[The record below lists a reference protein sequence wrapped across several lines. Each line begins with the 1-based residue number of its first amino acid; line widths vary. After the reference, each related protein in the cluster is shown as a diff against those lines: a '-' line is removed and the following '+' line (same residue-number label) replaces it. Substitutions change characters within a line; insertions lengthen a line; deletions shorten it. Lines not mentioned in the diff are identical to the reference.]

1 MSIFTVSHH
10 MEDEVEDE
18 DGVVDPHRDED
29 DEPGPTRS
37 LIQTQ
42 NLKYSDGISWND
54 SPVISLNL
62 DRGNFR
68 YLTIT
73 PCLKSPL
80 KLF

>member
-42 NLKYSDGISWND
+42 NLKSSDGIS
-54 SPVISLNL
+54 
-62 DRGNFR
+62 
-68 YLTIT
+68 
-73 PCLKSPL
+73 
-80 KLF
+80 